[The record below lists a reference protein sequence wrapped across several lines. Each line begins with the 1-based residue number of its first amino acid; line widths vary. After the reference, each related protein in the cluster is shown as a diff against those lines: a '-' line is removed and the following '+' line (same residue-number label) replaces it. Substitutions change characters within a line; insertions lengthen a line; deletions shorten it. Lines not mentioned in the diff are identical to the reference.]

1 MTKRFLLATLVAMA
15 GVLGYAQQTMWVHT
29 GHVHWAYNTESVGTM
44 PYSSASLLTVLE
56 KGFTLANVDSVTVA
70 NETFADDNVLVKY
83 SNNTAEVY
91 VAGNIANHI
100 TAQVNGARVAVMQ
113 DANVASEYTYTLQGT
128 SSSGCFYHSGAY
140 KMTLVLKG
148 VNLVNP
154 DSAAINIQNSKRIA
168 VQLADGTTNTL
179 KDGTSNTKKA
189 TFLVKGHAEFSKGGS
204 LTITGLKK
212 HALACNEYMEVK
224 KTMGTITIVS
234 SVADAINVAQYF
246 QMNGGT
252 INIQSCGDDGIQV
265 DAEDTADPEL
275 DGHVLIKG
283 GTLTINASAAGTKCI
298 KAEGNIDIQ
307 GGTLTLNHSGI
318 PVWDSDKSKI
328 KEATGIGTD
337 RNLTINGE
345 EAVVNVTM
353 TGNGARGMKC
363 DSTMTCTAGNIT
375 LNCTGADWAYSTVDT
390 SSVRCAKADYAFIL
404 NGATMKCTTTKNEAI
419 GVYSEGTAL
428 ISGGT
433 LTLNTYDHGIKSL
446 GNMDITGGTINY
458 TVTGPASKAVKCEG
472 NLHITGG
479 NISGTVSGGGET
491 ASDNTTAASA
501 GLKCDGNMV
510 IDGGTFNLNATG
522 AGDKGINVDGTLII
536 NDGNITVSTTGGR
549 YGTTSS
555 GGGGPWG
562 GGGQDNSDTHS
573 SPKGIRSEGNLTING
588 GTIKVT
594 TTGGMS
600 GSTTGGGGGPG
611 QNETGAEGIESK
623 GIMTIN
629 GGYIEIS
636 SYDDGLNCASAMYLK
651 GGYIY
656 VVASGNDAIDSNG
669 NMYVSGGK
677 IFCYGSEEGFDANT
691 EGGAKLYI
699 QSGACFMAVGATMGA
714 LEGGAQLSQTCK
726 QASVSGNTW
735 YALYSG
741 SSVAFAAITPTFS
754 GGGGGGPWGG
764 GGSSSK
770 TMVVSAPSTPALY
783 MSVTGTGTSLWSGKG
798 YTNATGGSSV
808 TLSNYT
814 GGGSGPSW

>member
-1 MTKRFLLATLVAMA
+1 MRKRFLLAALVAMA
-15 GVLGYAQQTMWVHT
+15 GVLGYAQQTMWIHT

-56 KGFTLANVDSVTVA
+56 KGFTLADVDSVTVA

-83 SNNTAEVY
+83 NNNVADVY

-100 TAQVNGARVAVMQ
+100 TAQVTGARVAVMQ
-113 DANVASEYTYTLQGT
+113 DAEVATEYTYTLQGT
-128 SSSGCFYHSGAY
+128 SNSGCFYHAGAY
-140 KMTLVLKG
+140 KMTLVMNG

-179 KDGTSNTKKA
+179 ADGANNTKKA
-189 TFLVKGHAEFSKGGS
+189 AFLVKGHAEFAKGGS
-204 LTITGLKK
+204 LTITGNKK

-234 SVADAINVAQYF
+234 AVADAINVAQYF

-265 DAEDTADPEL
+265 DAEDTANPEE

-283 GTLTINASAAGTKCI
+283 GTLTINASAASTKCI
-298 KAEGNIDIQ
+298 KAEGSVDIE
-307 GGTLTLNHSGI
+307 GGTLTLKHSG
-318 PVWDSDKSKI
+318 VASWDSSESKI
-328 KEATGIGTD
+328 KEPIGISSD
-337 RNLTINGE
+337 RNLTINGA
-345 EAVVNVTM
+345 EAIVNITM

-375 LNCTGADWAYSTVDT
+375 LNCTGADWAYNTVDT

-404 NGATMKCTTTKNEAI
+404 NGASLKCTTTKNEAI
-419 GVYSEGTAL
+419 GVYSESTAL
-428 ISGGT
+428 ISDGT

-472 NLHITGG
+472 DLHITGG

-510 IDGGTFNLNATG
+510 IDGGTMNLNATG
-522 AGDKGINVDGTLII
+522 AGDKGINVDGTLTI
-536 NDGNITVSTTGGR
+536 NDGNITVSTSGGR

-555 GGGGPWG
+555 GGGGWPG
-562 GGGQDNSDTHS
+562 GGMDNSDTHS
-573 SPKGIRSEGNLTING
+573 SPKAIRCEGNMTING

-594 TTGGMS
+594 TTGGVS
-600 GSTTGGGGGPG
+600 GSSGGGMGPG
-611 QNETGAEGIESK
+611 QNETGAEGLESK
-623 GIMTIN
+623 SIITIN
-629 GGYIEIS
+629 GGYIEATT
-636 SYDDGLNCASAMYLK
+636 YDDAINCASHMYLK

-656 VVASGNDAIDSNG
+656 AVATGNDAIDSNG
-669 NMYVSGGK
+669 NMYISGGK
-677 IFCYGSEEGFDANT
+677 IFCYGSEEGFDANS
-691 EGGAKLYI
+691 EGGYKVYV
-699 QSGACFMAVGATMGA
+699 QSGACFMCIGGNMGA
-714 LEGGAQLSQTCK
+714 IESGAQLSQTCK

-735 YALYSG
+735 YALYNG
-741 SSVAFAAITPTFS
+741 SSVAFAALMPTFSS
-754 GGGGGGPWGG
+754 GGGGWPGGG

-770 TMVVSAPSTPALY
+770 TMVVTAPSTPALY
-783 MSVTGTGTSLWSGKG
+783 KSVTGSGTSFWTGKG
-798 YTNATGGSSV
+798 YSNATGGSSV
-808 TLSNYT
+808 TLSNYS
-814 GGGSGPSW
+814 GGSGW

>member
-1 MTKRFLLATLVAMA
+1 MKKKLLLAAMITMVS
-15 GVLGYAQQTMWVHT
+15 VLGYAQQTMWIHT
-29 GHVHWAYNTESVGTM
+29 GHVHWAYNTDAVGNM
-44 PYSSASLLTVLE
+44 PYTSANLLTVLE

-128 SSSGCFYHSGAY
+128 SSSGCFYHAGSY
-140 KMTLVLKG
+140 KMTLVLNG

-168 VQLADGTTNTL
+168 VQLADGTTNSL
-179 KDGTSNTKKA
+179 ADGSSNTKKA
-189 TFLVKGHAEFSKGGS
+189 AFLVKGHAEFSKGGS
-204 LTITGLKK
+204 LTITGNKK

-224 KTMGTITIVS
+224 KTVGSITIVS

-252 INIQSCGDDGIQV
+252 VNIQSCGDDGLQV
-265 DAEDTADPEL
+265 DAEDTANPDE

-307 GGTLTLNHSGI
+307 GGAVTLKHTGI

-328 KEATGIGTD
+328 KEATGMGTD

-345 EAVVNVTM
+345 EAVVNITM

-363 DSTMTCTAGNIT
+363 DSTMTCTAGNIDI
-375 LNCTGADWAYSTVDT
+375 NCSGADWAYSTVDT

-404 NGATMKCTTTKNEAI
+404 NGATMKCTTTKDEAI

-433 LTLNTYDHGIKSL
+433 LTLNTYDHGIKCL
-446 GNMDITGGTINY
+446 GNMEITGGTINS
-458 TVTGPASKAVKCEG
+458 TINGAASKAIKAES

-479 NISGTVSGGGET
+479 SISGTVSGGGET
-491 ASDNTTAASA
+491 KNNESSA
-501 GLKCDGNMV
+501 CAGIKCGGNVV

-522 AGDKGINVDGTLII
+522 AGGKGMSLDGTLVI
-536 NDGNITVSTTGGR
+536 NDGNITISTSGGR
-549 YGTTSS
+549 YKYGSS
-555 GGGGPWG
+555 
-562 GGGQDNSDTHS
+562 SS
-573 SPKGIRSEGNLTING
+573 SALRCSPKGIKCDGNITING

-600 GSTTGGGGGPG
+600 GSSTGGGGGPS

-623 GIMTIN
+623 AIMTIN

-636 SYDDGLNCASAMYLK
+636 SYDDGLNCSSTMYLK
-651 GGYIY
+651 GGYLY
-656 VVASGNDAIDSNG
+656 VVATGNDAIDSNG

-699 QSGACFMAVGATMGA
+699 QSGACFMAIGASMGA
-714 LEGGAQLSQTCK
+714 LENNAQISQTCK

-735 YALYSG
+735 HALYDG
-741 SSVAFAAITPTFS
+741 NSVAFAAITPTFS

-764 GGSSSK
+764 SSSSK
-770 TMVVSAPSTPALY
+770 TMVVTAPSTPALY
-783 MSVTGTGTSLWSGKG
+783 KSVTGTGTSLWSGKG

-808 TLSNYT
+808 TLSNYS
-814 GGGSGPSW
+814 GGSGPGPGW

>member
-1 MTKRFLLATLVAMA
+1 MA

-44 PYSSASLLTVLE
+44 PYSSASVLTVLE
-56 KGFTLANVDSVTVA
+56 KGFTLADVDSVTVA
-70 NETFADDNVLVKY
+70 SETFADDNVLVKY
-83 SNNTAEVY
+83 NNTVADVY

-100 TAQVNGARVAVMQ
+100 TAQVTGARVAVMQ
-113 DANVASEYTYTLQGT
+113 DADVATEYTYTLQGT
-128 SSSGCFYHSGAY
+128 SSSGCFYHAGAY
-140 KMTLVLKG
+140 KMTLVLNG
-148 VNLVNP
+148 LNLVNP

-179 KDGTSNTKKA
+179 ADGASNTKKA
-189 TFLVKGHAEFSKGGS
+189 AFLVKGHAEFAKGGS
-204 LTITGLKK
+204 LTITGNKK

-224 KTMGTITIVS
+224 KTVGTITITS
-234 SVADAINVAQYF
+234 AVADAINVTQYF

-265 DAEDTADPEL
+265 DAEDTANPEE

-283 GTLTINASAAGTKCI
+283 GTLTINGSAAGSKCI
-298 KAEGNIDIQ
+298 KAEGNVDIQ
-307 GGTLTLNHSGI
+307 GGTLTLKHTGI
-318 PVWDSDKSKI
+318 PVWDADKSKI

-345 EAVVNVTM
+345 AAVINITM
-353 TGNGARGMKC
+353 TGDGARGMKC
-363 DSTMTCTAGNIT
+363 DSTMTATAGTID
-375 LNCTGADWAYSTVDT
+375 LNCSGGDWAYSTVDT
-390 SSVRCAKADYAFIL
+390 SSVKCAKADYAFIL
-404 NGATMKCTTTKNEAI
+404 NGASMKCTTIKDEAV
-419 GVYSEGTAL
+419 GVHSEGTVL

-433 LTLNTYDHGIKSL
+433 LTLNTYDHGIKTL

-522 AGDKGINVDGTLII
+522 AGDKGINVDGTLTI

-555 GGGGPWG
+555 GGGGGWPGWPG

-573 SPKGIRSEGNLTING
+573 SPKAIRSEGKLTING

-594 TTGGMS
+594 TTGG
-600 GSTTGGGGGPG
+600 GS
-611 QNETGAEGIESK
+611 NDRETGAEGIESK
-623 GIMTIN
+623 ADMEIN
-629 GGYIEIS
+629 GGYIEANT
-636 SYDDGLNCASAMYLK
+636 YDDALNCSSTMTVNGGYIYAVATNNDALDSNGNMYLK
-651 GGYIY
+651 GGYIF
-656 VVASGNDAIDSNG
+656 AA
-669 NMYVSGGK
+669 
-677 IFCYGSEEGFDANT
+677 GSEEGCDANT

-699 QSGACFMAVGATMGA
+699 QSGVCLMAYGRSMGA
-714 LEGGAQLSQTCK
+714 LESGASLGQTVK
-726 QASVSGNTW
+726 SVSTYSAGTR
-735 YALYSG
+735 YALYNG
-741 SSVAFAAITPTFS
+741 SNVAFAVMAPTIS
-754 GGGGGGPWGG
+754 GGMGPGYIAAGPGGGGGT
-764 GGSSSK
+764 SF
-770 TMVVSAPSTPALY
+770 VVSTPSTAALK
-783 MSVTGTGTSLWSGKG
+783 SGVTFSGNSLWSGNG
-798 YTNATGGSSV
+798 STNATGGSNV
-808 TLSNYT
+808 TLSTYS
-814 GGGSGPSW
+814 GGGGY